1 MAMNRSRTI
10 AVNGRII
17 SPSVGSACV
26 PDQAITRLHLPVVL
40 PNVATV
46 TVISLQQSA
55 AMIRGPSVTD
65 RSPSRAD
72 FKEQIHA

>member
-1 MAMNRSRTI
+1 VI
-10 AVNGRII
+10 DGRII
-17 SPSVGSACV
+17 NPFVCGVCV
-26 PDQAITRLHLPVVL
+26 PDQAGNRLDLLVAL

-55 AMIRGPSVTD
+55 AMIPVPSVTD
-65 RSPSRAD
+65 RSSSRAD